1 MFAKK
6 HMNMHIRN
14 IHKKTFVCISVI
26 ASLLSSC
33 VMDFETNVHFKNCT
47 NDTLFVGVSS
57 YNNIDSA
64 YCLLKPLLWYNED
77 SRLYNNKD
85 YCLWND
91 NHAGEKKI
99 YPDSVGLIIES
110 MLFDRNHTDTCF
122 FFLLRNE
129 DVKNHSWDEI
139 RSQKLYGV
147 WIITKNKDGKY
158 KRNIKKEDIIT
169 Y

>member
-1 MFAKK
+1 M
-6 HMNMHIRN
+6 
-14 IHKKTFVCISVI
+14 C
-26 ASLLSSC
+26 LLSSC
-33 VMDFETNVHFKNCT
+33 IPAMDSVTLARFQNCT

-57 YNNIDSA
+57 YYNNIDSA
-64 YCLLKPLLWYNED
+64 NCMLEPKWYYED
-77 SRLYNNKD
+77 SILCNNKD
-85 YCLWND
+85 ICLWND
-91 NHAGEKKI
+91 IRAGGKKI

-139 RSQKLYGV
+139 RNQKLYGV